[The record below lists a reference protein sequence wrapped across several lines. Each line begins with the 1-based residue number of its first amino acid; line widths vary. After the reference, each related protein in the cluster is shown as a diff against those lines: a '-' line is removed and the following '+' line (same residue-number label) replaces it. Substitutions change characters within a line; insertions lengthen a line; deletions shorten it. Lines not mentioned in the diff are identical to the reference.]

1 MAVLLLAVAGQNDAT
16 PTPPA
21 QVQEPLPEASAPAPK
36 AQAPEVYRLR
46 LAADIPIIVAGVG
59 AGLARVLFKDKLARK
74 SCPCDSASI
83 NRLDRWTVGYHSQA
97 ASVAADVTVYGVLI
111 ALPFVDLLDVGFGRA
126 LGEDVVV
133 YVEALAVST
142 AIQNATNFIT
152 ARPRPRS
159 YAGDPAMAN
168 SGEGY
173 LSFYAG
179 HVSTV
184 SAGLAVVALTIRKR
198 YGEQVWPWIVGR
210 ADHQQ
215 RRCRA
220 RRFRPS
226 FSNRRRCRR
235 RGRHRCR
242 LRHPMASLPKR
253 KDLRP
258 DRPRRNERPGARG
271 RLLKG
276 GRREQENSRCRHQP
290 ERRQE
295 HAQGRS

>member
-1 MAVLLLAVAGQNDAT
+1 MNTLMAALLLAVAGQDDAT

-21 QVQEPLPEASAPAPK
+21 PVQETSPEASAPAPK
-36 AQAPEVYRLR
+36 AQAPEVYKLR
-46 LAADIPIIVAGVG
+46 LSADIPNIVVGGG
-59 AGLARVLFKDKLARK
+59 AGLVRILFRDKLARK

-83 NRLDRWTVGYHSQA
+83 NRLDRWAVGYHNQA

-111 ALPFVDLLDVGFGRA
+111 ALPLVDLLDLGFGRA

-133 YVEALAVST
+133 YVEALAVTT

-159 YAGDPAMAN
+159 YQNDPAFVN

-198 YGEQVWPWIVGR
+198 YGEQVWPWIVAALITSSVAVERVASGHHFPTDV
-210 ADHQQ
+210 AVAAVAGTAVGFAVPWLH
-215 RRCRA
+215 
-220 RRFRPS
+220 F
-226 FSNRRRCRR
+226 R
-235 RGRHRCR
+235 RGQT
-242 LRHPMASLPKR
+242 LVQIAPI
-253 KDLRP
+253 
-258 DRPRRNERPGARG
+258 GANG
-271 RLLKG
+271 LGLVG
-276 GRREQENSRCRHQP
+276 
-290 ERRQE
+290 
-295 HAQGRS
+295 AF